1 MKNNKGITMISL
13 VITIIVLIIV
23 TSITI
28 YNGTAQLGIKRVNS
42 LYADIDSISTKVAEY
57 YLKNETLPVYD
68 NLYVNNKQ
76 ELEELF
82 KKNGATTNITNV
94 NDGNEYYVINLT
106 KLDNLTLNYG
116 DDYKDWTNTS
126 TSDDFQNIYIINSVT
141 HQIYFPHGVR
151 LRDEYYFAKFP
162 DENEISPIE
171 LEDIEDNWSISITN
185 ISGNNI
191 DENNIS
197 VVADITLNNLGEN
210 YNLNS
215 LEYAWSETNEESE
228 LEKTSFTK
236 FNVNEEDKTATLAS
250 KSLSNTAE
258 YYYLWVKAV
267 DINGK
272 TSQKYL
278 TNSASP
284 LTGNLP
290 INYQR
295 VEYIESTGEQWI
307 DLDFYGTRDDGAYIE
322 FAITTTEANKSA
334 RLIGTRNAEKGGNG
348 AFAFISS
355 WTGDANQVY
364 FIASNGEN
372 TSTTMP
378 SINLNWHTASINVN
392 NDRNVYFD
400 EEFKFQGKETIYEQ
414 NKSCYLFNTASIN
427 GHTSYPGFA
436 KVRLLKLYRNG
447 NLVKNFIPCYKK
459 AKNSENNKP
468 GLYNLL
474 EGKFYTNQGT
484 GVDFTVGNDVY

>member
-94 NDGNEYYVINLT
+94 NDGEEYYVINLT

-250 KSLSNTAE
+250 KSLSNAAE

-278 TNSASP
+278 INSASP
-284 LTGNLP
+284 ITGNLP
-290 INYQR
+290 RNYQQ
-295 VEYIESTGEQWI
+295 VEYIQSS
-307 DLDFYGTRDDGAYIE
+307 GTQYINTDYIPTSNTNMEIE
-322 FAITTTEANKSA
+322 FEYMGTDGTKTWIPLCGARSGTKS
-334 RLIGTRNAEKGGNG
+334 TYFN
-348 AFAFISS
+348 FFIH
-355 WTGDANQVY
+355 
-364 FIASNGEN
+364 SNGSVISPNYGEYDPGINSEICDLQLN
-372 TSTTMP
+372 TKYNIKNVAGEFYLNGQLKSSTTKVLTTV
-378 SINLNWHTASINVN
+378 ST
-392 NDRNVYFD
+392 
-400 EEFKFQGKETIYEQ
+400 TIYIFAIC
-414 NKSCYLFNTASIN
+414 NNT
-427 GHTSYPGFA
+427 
-436 KVRLLKLYRNG
+436 
-447 NLVKNFIPCYKK
+447 
-459 AKNSENNKP
+459 
-468 GLYNLL
+468 
-474 EGKFYTNQGT
+474 
-484 GVDFTVGNDVY
+484 